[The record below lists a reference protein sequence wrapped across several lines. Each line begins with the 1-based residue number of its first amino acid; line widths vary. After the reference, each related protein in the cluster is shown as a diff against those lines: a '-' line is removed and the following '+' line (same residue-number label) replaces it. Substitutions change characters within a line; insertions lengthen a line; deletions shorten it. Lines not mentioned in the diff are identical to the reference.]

1 MMTVDQLVRPEKMV
15 KRDVARSTVYRLL
28 SDLFA
33 YEMSAEKISGLAQ
46 VSDADLGGETAGL
59 APLFGAL
66 TGLGQDPVA
75 AERDLAG
82 VFAFLFLGVGG
93 KHSAPPYQSVYRAGS
108 DDAGQHPA
116 AQMSRVL
123 RRLDLH
129 ITEVFPEPSDHIAIE
144 LAAAAALIESGAP
157 AEEQAGFLADH
168 LQSWLPDFAK
178 ACEAGDRS
186 GFYAI
191 AAQTADRF
199 VTLDIARIQ
208 GGAPKVTMEEEDN
221 A

>member
-1 MMTVDQLVRPEKMV
+1 MTVDHLEPLRKMD
-15 KRDVARSTVYRLL
+15 KRDAARSTVYRLL

-46 VSDADLGGETAGL
+46 MSDAYLGGETASL
-59 APLFGAL
+59 APLLGAL
-66 TGLGQDPVA
+66 AGLGQDPVA
-75 AERDLAG
+75 AERHLAG

-93 KHSAPPYQSVYRAGS
+93 KHSAPPYESVYRAGS

-116 AQMSRVL
+116 AQISRVL

-144 LAAAAALIESGAP
+144 LAAAAAFIESGAP

-178 ACEAGDRS
+178 ACEAGDS
-186 GFYAI
+186 GGFYAI
-191 AAQTADRF
+191 AAQAADRF

-208 GGAPKVTMEEEDN
+208 GRAPKVTIEEEDN